1 MKNKKELLQSREE
14 KLAALFTEIN
24 AERRNDNG
32 KLIVETECTMA
43 RIRAY
48 SDFLYALRIKPIQTV
63 CYYAAGFF
71 FLLTGSAIWT
81 RELLLTIIFGV
92 IFLIFATLPHNMKI
106 WYFNK
111 NADSMEQS
119 YDKIQNV
126 EFADDMIILRETLPK
141 DPDSKAPR
149 EFEKTVEFP
158 YKSITLAVE
167 CAHSFYIFPEKAE
180 TIICD
185 KTLFLA
191 GTPMALRDHLARKIG
206 KKFKIKTKIKS

>member
-14 KLAALFTEIN
+14 KLANLFTEMN
-24 AERRNDNG
+24 AERHNDNG

-48 SDFLYALRIKPIQTV
+48 SDFLYALRIKPIQTM

-81 RELLLTIIFGV
+81 RELVLTIIFGV
-92 IFLIFATLPHNMKI
+92 IFLVFATLPHNMKI

-111 NADSMEQS
+111 NADSMQQS

-141 DPDSKAPR
+141 DPESKAPR

>member
-1 MKNKKELLQSREE
+1 MKNKKEILQTREE
-14 KLAALFTEIN
+14 KLANLFVEMN
-24 AERRNDNG
+24 AERRPDNG

-48 SDFLYALRIKPIQTV
+48 SDFLYALKIKPLQTA

-81 RELLLTIIFGV
+81 REWILTAIFAV
-92 IFLIFATLPHNMKI
+92 IFLVFATLPHNMKI

-111 NADSMEQS
+111 NADSLEQS
-119 YDKIQNV
+119 YGKIQNA
-126 EFADDMIILRETLPK
+126 EFAADKLILRELPPK

-149 EFEKTVEFP
+149 EAEKLTEFP

-167 CAHSFYIFPEKAE
+167 CEHSFYLFPEKAE
-180 TIICD
+180 AIICD

-191 GTPMALRDHLARKIG
+191 GTPMGLRDHLARKIG
-206 KKFKIKTKIKS
+206 KKFKIKTKIRS

>member
-1 MKNKKELLQSREE
+1 MKNKKEILQSREE
-14 KLAALFTEIN
+14 KLADLFTEMN
-24 AERRNDNG
+24 AERHYDNG
-32 KLIVETECTMA
+32 RLIVETECTMA

-48 SDFLYALRIKPIQTV
+48 SDFLYALKIKPLQTL

-81 RELLLTIIFGV
+81 REWVLTIIFGV
-92 IFLIFATLPHNMKI
+92 IFLVLATLPHNMKI

-111 NADSMEQS
+111 NADSLEQS
-119 YDKIQNV
+119 YGKIQNA
-126 EFADDMIILRETLPK
+126 EFADDKIIPRELPPK
-141 DPDSKAPR
+141 DPDINAPR
-149 EFEKTVEFP
+149 EAEKVTEFP

-167 CAHSFYIFPEKAE
+167 CAHSFYMFPEKAE

-191 GTPMALRDHLARKIG
+191 GTPMGLRDHMARKIG
-206 KKFKIKTKIKS
+206 KRFKIKTKIRS

>member
-1 MKNKKELLQSREE
+1 MKNKKEILQTREE
-14 KLAALFTEIN
+14 KLANLLIEMN
-24 AERRNDNG
+24 ADRHPETG
-32 KLIVETECTMA
+32 KLVVETECTMA

-48 SDFLYALRIKPIQTV
+48 SDFLYALRIKPLQTV

-81 RELLLTIIFGV
+81 REWVLTIIFGV
-92 IFLIFATLPHNMKI
+92 VFLVFATLPHNMKI

-111 NADSMEQS
+111 NADSLEKS
-119 YDKIQNV
+119 YGKIQNA
-126 EFADDMIILRETLPK
+126 EFADDKLILRELPPK
-141 DPDSKAPR
+141 DPDSAAPR
-149 EFEKTVEFP
+149 EAEQLAEFP

-167 CAHSFYIFPEKAE
+167 CAHSFYLFPEKAE

-191 GTPMALRDHLARKIG
+191 GTPMGLRDHLTRKLG
-206 KKFKIKTKIKS
+206 KKFKLKTKIKS

>member
-14 KLAALFTEIN
+14 RLANLFTEMN
-24 AERRNDNG
+24 AERHNDNG

-92 IFLIFATLPHNMKI
+92 IFLVFATLPHNMKI

-111 NADSMEQS
+111 NADSMQQS

-141 DPDSKAPR
+141 DPESKAPR
-149 EFEKTVEFP
+149 EFEKAVEFP
-158 YKSITLAVE
+158 YKNITLAVE

-191 GTPMALRDHLARKIG
+191 GTPMALRDFLARKIG

>member
-1 MKNKKELLQSREE
+1 MKNKKEILQTWEE
-14 KLAALFTEIN
+14 KLANLFVEIN
-24 AERRNDNG
+24 AERHPDNG

-48 SDFLYALRIKPIQTV
+48 SDFLYALKIKPLQTV

-81 RELLLTIIFGV
+81 REWVLTIIFGV
-92 IFLIFATLPHNMKI
+92 IFLVLATLPHNMKI

-111 NADSMEQS
+111 NADSLEQS
-119 YDKIQNV
+119 YGKIQNV
-126 EFADDMIILRETLPK
+126 EFADDNIILRELPPK
-141 DPDSKAPR
+141 DSDSNAPR
-149 EFEKTVEFP
+149 EAEKVTEFP
-158 YKSITLAVE
+158 YKRITLAVE
-167 CAHSFYIFPEKAE
+167 CAHSFYLFPEKAE

-191 GTPMALRDHLARKIG
+191 GTPMGLRDHMARKIG
-206 KKFKIKTKIKS
+206 KKFKIKTKIRS

>member
-14 KLAALFTEIN
+14 KLAALFTEMN

-92 IFLIFATLPHNMKI
+92 IFLVLATLPHNMKI

-141 DPDSKAPR
+141 APDSKAPR

-158 YKSITLAVE
+158 YKKITLAVE

-191 GTPMALRDHLARKIG
+191 GTPMALRDHLARKIS
-206 KKFKIKTKIKS
+206 KKFKIKTKKQ

>member
-141 DPDSKAPR
+141 DPESKAPR